1 MEATVAKKVYPLWV
15 QELARKYFSK
25 NVTQFI
31 LHGNVNDYI
40 PVQEGGKLKY
50 SKLRDFLSED
60 LFKRR
65 DIIVYYDRA
74 SGIRLH
80 TPQMRQDFLR
90 ALEAYDTA
98 HGTDFSKG
106 WPKDPVRAF
115 AILEMYFR
123 IRLQDGKSICFIVDY
138 AETIVPMASAS
149 QYNPEDRNLQVFLQ
163 KWATENIFLRNDMT
177 LVLITENI
185 ININSQYVRNPHNH
199 EIIIPYPTEED
210 RTGYVEYFFSMHK
223 EKTSLLEMS
232 LPVLSKNTAGLGLV
246 HLKILLSEIVENN
259 LPFTFKE
266 LNHKKKEIIEG
277 EGGGLLEFVESKY
290 SLKDVSGHK
299 YAKQHLV
306 EAGNAVRAGRGDVM
320 PMGYLVSG
328 PVGTG
333 KTFLISCFSND
344 VGVPMVSL
352 KNFRSKWQGETEG
365 NLEKVLH
372 LLKAMNPVAVMIDE
386 ADAYLGKRSADGD
399 SGVSSRVFSMLAS
412 FMSDTDNRGKI
423 IWFLVTARP
432 DLMPVDF
439 KRQGRAEEHIALFY
453 PETVE
458 EKKELFQ
465 AMLGKTKLTHLTP
478 DQFDQDFYNTMTPKS
493 GADMEAALTRAKFKA
508 AAKGESPLTDLTV
521 MEAFDDFLPPT
532 YPDEI
537 ELMNYAAVLEC
548 TSRALLPER
557 FRNMTREEVIEK
569 VNELKER
576 VR

>member
-1 MEATVAKKVYPLWV
+1 
-15 QELARKYFSK
+15 
-25 NVTQFI
+25 
-31 LHGNVNDYI
+31 
-40 PVQEGGKLKY
+40 
-50 SKLRDFLSED
+50 
-60 LFKRR
+60 
-65 DIIVYYDRA
+65 
-74 SGIRLH
+74 
-80 TPQMRQDFLR
+80 
-90 ALEAYDTA
+90 
-98 HGTDFSKG
+98 
-106 WPKDPVRAF
+106 
-115 AILEMYFR
+115 
-123 IRLQDGKSICFIVDY
+123 
-138 AETIVPMASAS
+138 
-149 QYNPEDRNLQVFLQ
+149 
-163 KWATENIFLRNDMT
+163 
-177 LVLITENI
+177 
-185 ININSQYVRNPHNH
+185 
-199 EIIIPYPTEED
+199 
-210 RTGYVEYFFSMHK
+210 
-223 EKTSLLEMS
+223 
-232 LPVLSKNTAGLGLV
+232 
-246 HLKILLSEIVENN
+246 
-259 LPFTFKE
+259 
-266 LNHKKKEIIEG
+266 
-277 EGGGLLEFVESKY
+277 
-290 SLKDVSGHK
+290 
-299 YAKQHLV
+299 
-306 EAGNAVRAGRGDVM
+306 M